1 MCNSNIGYVYDESDR
16 ATKGGL
22 WSNVW
27 DGSKMAWSTISYAN
41 GLGFQD
47 HFTNNSNNPWK
58 DLKNMPES
66 EWKDDQYRS
75 PAMLPVADEYET
87 HGGED
92 VPFLAKGP
100 WAHLFVGV
108 HEQSYFCNVIE
119 HAAGWSNE
127 VNLPFHKNDDERVKK
142 LEAEIKELK
151 DKLALNVASSPIS
164 ASFSI
169 LCLSICSVIFS
180 NIS

>member
-1 MCNSNIGYVYDESDR
+1 
-16 ATKGGL
+16 
-22 WSNVW
+22 
-27 DGSKMAWSTISYAN
+27 MAWSTISYAN
-41 GLGFQD
+41 GLGFQY
-47 HFTNNSNNPWK
+47 HFTNDTNNPWK
-58 DLKNMPES
+58 DLKNMPET
-66 EWKDDQYRS
+66 EWKGDQYRS

-92 VPFLAKGP
+92 VPVLAKGP

-119 HAAGWSNE
+119 HAAGWSKE
-127 VNLPFHKNDDERVKK
+127 ANLPFDKNDAERIEK
-142 LEAEIKELK
+142 LEAEIKRLK
-151 DKLALNVASSPIS
+151 DKLEQNVASSLS

-180 NIS
+180 NISIT